1 MEVVKTKEWSGCQ
14 KNTTK
19 EETLCHTQKSEM
31 DHAGDVESLRD
42 PNCIFYISWKKDSL
56 NE

>member
-1 MEVVKTKEWSGCQ
+1 MEIAKTKEWSGCQ

-42 PNCIFYISWKKDSL
+42 PSCIFYISWKKDSL